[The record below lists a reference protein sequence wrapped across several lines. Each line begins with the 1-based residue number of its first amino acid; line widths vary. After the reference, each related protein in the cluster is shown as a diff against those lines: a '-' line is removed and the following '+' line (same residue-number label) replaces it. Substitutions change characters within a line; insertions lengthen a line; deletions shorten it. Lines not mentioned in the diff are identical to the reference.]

1 MSFLNINSLNK
12 QFNEQLILNIITP
25 EYTGAVGEVADEII
39 NLGDVAIKSGTFLFQ
54 LRNKNIS
61 GKDLYYIAVK
71 LVKYFSLYGCG
82 KNEVIINKPIVI
94 INDRADVAA
103 LAGADGVH
111 IGDDD
116 LPLPY
121 IKKIYPQ
128 LITGVSVKN
137 PDEAKKAEAEGADYI
152 GAGSV
157 FNTSSK
163 SDAGKPLGADML
175 TKICDSVKIPV
186 IAIGGINLDNV
197 KTIINTGIKGVAVIS
212 AVAGAEDQL
221 DAAKKF
227 NNIKTKNKNK
237 KL

>member
-1 MSFLNINSLNK
+1 MSFPKINTFNK
-12 QFNEQLILNIITP
+12 QFNTQFILNIITP
-25 EYTGAVGEVADEII
+25 EYTGSAEDVAAQII
-39 NLGDVAIKSGTFLFQ
+39 NLGSIAAKSGTFLFQ
-54 LRNKNIS
+54 FRNKNMS

-71 LVKYFSLYGCG
+71 LIKFFSLYGCR
-82 KNEVIINKPIVI
+82 ENKPLVI
-94 INDRADVAA
+94 INDRADIAA

-116 LPLPY
+116 LPPTY

-128 LITGVSVKN
+128 LIVGVSVKN
-137 PDEAKKAEAEGADYI
+137 PDEAKKAEAEGADYV

-163 SDAGKPLGADML
+163 SDAGKAIGIDML
-175 TKICDSVKIPV
+175 EKICYAVKIPV
-186 IAIGGINLDNV
+186 IAIGGITLDNV

-212 AVAGAEDQL
+212 AVAGAEDPL

-227 NNIKTKNKNK
+227 NNIR
-237 KL
+237 